1 MKPELQDP
9 LNVQVK
15 PPAPKKNTNRRS
27 IFEKIDGLFFMK
39 LLIIL
44 FFSLF
49 LVLPLLSVFLVSF
62 TGAPV
67 NILGSLVNPDI
78 LATNIERFSNAS
90 LDHYKKLLSGGTYF
104 KALTNSLTLSLGV
117 SALVIFL
124 CIPIAYGFARTT
136 MPFKKTFAALCTMPI
151 IVPTFISAAGF
162 IIMFGRTGWV
172 NTIYQE
178 LGGSG
183 VLFNV
188 YSMTGIVLV
197 QIFFFFPFA
206 LWPMVAA
213 FKLSDISLEEASQ
226 NLGSSSWM
234 SLVFVT
240 FPLAIPGIISSALLI
255 FTVSFSDFG
264 TPIILAPEGLNLI
277 VVEAYREISG
287 FFNWAGAS
295 ILTVVMVLVAGFFF
309 WIQRKITKKMNY
321 GTLSGKPKAIKLN
334 DNKWVTTGLTIYT
347 GFIISIPLLAVLSV
361 LMQSFA
367 TTWGAD
373 LLPRGFTLDHY
384 RTIFSR
390 STSNIINSIV
400 LAIGALGISVVVS
413 TLVSYFVVRQNAA
426 KLDFMSSIPLI
437 VPGIALGIAYIQTF
451 NTAPLQ
457 LTGTATILIIAY
469 AIRRMPYM
477 IRSTMGTMMSIKPDI
492 EEASINLGASRLLAI
507 ITVIGPLMLPGI
519 AAGSI
524 LVFVTVI
531 KETSI
536 TILMAPSS
544 WAPMSLVVF
553 QNLLRGE
560 VYTASAM
567 AILIIVIVL
576 LLQFLA
582 TKISRNS
589 LY

>member
-1 MKPELQDP
+1 MSLQRETVKTPVPSNEPSFFRKLIQKFDSLTLMK
-9 LNVQVK
+9 VV
-15 PPAPKKNTNRRS
+15 
-27 IFEKIDGLFFMK
+27 IFLFFM
-39 LLIIL
+39 
-44 FFSLF
+44 LF
-49 LVLPLLSVFLVSF
+49 LILPLFSVFLVSF
-62 TGAPV
+62 TGKPV
-67 NILGSLVNPDI
+67 NLLGSLVNPDI
-78 LATNIERFSNAS
+78 LAANLERFSNAS
-90 LDHYKKLLSGGTYF
+90 LEHYKKLLGGGTYF
-104 KALTNSLTLSLGV
+104 AALKNSLTLSIGV
-117 SALVIFL
+117 SLLVIVM
-124 CIPIAYGFARTT
+124 CMPIAYGFARTT

-162 IIMFGRTGWV
+162 IIMFGRTGWA
-172 NTIYQE
+172 NTLYQA
-178 LGGSG
+178 LGGDG
-183 VLFNV
+183 VMFNV
-188 YSMTGIVLV
+188 YSMLGIVLV
-197 QIFFFFPFA
+197 QVFFFFPFA

-213 FKLSDISLEEASQ
+213 FKLSDISLEEASL
-226 NLGSSSWM
+226 NLGTKNWM
-234 SLVFVT
+234 TLLFVT
-240 FPLAIPGIISSALLI
+240 FPLAIPGIISSILLI

-277 VVEAYREISG
+277 VVEAYREIAG

-295 ILTVVMVLVAGFFF
+295 ILTVVMVIVAGFFF
-309 WIQRKITKKMNY
+309 WLQRLITKKMNY

-334 DNKWVTTGLTIYT
+334 DNKVVTTSLAIYT
-347 GFIISIPLLAVLSV
+347 GVVILIPLLAVLSV
-361 LMQSFA
+361 LVQSFA

-384 RTIFSR
+384 RTIFTR
-390 STSNIINSIV
+390 STDNIINSIV
-400 LAIGALGISVVVS
+400 LAIGALALSVVIS
-413 TLVSYFVVRQNAA
+413 TLVSYFVVRQNAV
-426 KLDFMSSIPLI
+426 KLDFLSSIPLI
-437 VPGIALGIAYIQTF
+437 IPGIALGIAYIQTF

-507 ITVIGPLMLPGI
+507 STVIAPLMIPGI

-536 TILMAPSS
+536 TILMAPTS

-576 LLQFLA
+576 LLQA
-582 TKISRNS
+582 VANKISKNS